1 MNRKGLSLV
10 EVLVII
16 AIIGILAA
24 ILLPALAKS
33 RPHRGRGAC
42 VNNLKQLGLVLN
54 MYTNENNGK
63 FPPID
68 NVTNNFMFESDVL
81 YPEYLSDAAILACP
95 SDPEYYPDKNFRL
108 VWDHPDGTPAGQVHP
123 DCITNMS
130 YSYLGWMLMTD
141 KETEAFFEAYD
152 NMSPENYDKDIIV
165 PEGSGNLEGT
175 VIHRIAADVGWFLI
189 EDVNAINADGQDA
202 NSVIPIMWDQIST
215 DISEFSH
222 VPAGQNV
229 LYLDGHVDFHR
240 YDMAGQDAQYLDGK
254 VEFQRPRGVVADF
267 PISPV
272 AAAMFG
278 GRAREPIPDCE
289 E

>member
-1 MNRKGLSLV
+1 MNRKGLSLL
-10 EVLVII
+10 EVLAVI
-16 AIIGILAA
+16 AILAILA
-24 ILLPALAKS
+24 IFFLPHGSS
-33 RPHRGRGAC
+33 RESARRSAC

-54 MYTNENNGK
+54 MYANENEGRY
-63 FPPID
+63 PPID
-68 NVTNNFMFESDVL
+68 NVTNNFIFESDVL
-81 YPEYLSDAAILACP
+81 YPEYLSDAQIVACP
-95 SDPEYYPDKNFRL
+95 SDPETDYNKNFRL
-108 VWDHPDGTPAGQVHP
+108 VRDHKTDWAMAGQVHP

-141 KETEAFFEAYD
+141 AETAAFFE
-152 NMSPENYDKDIIV
+152 EYDKMSLEDRDNDLIV

-175 VIHRIAADVGWFLI
+175 VIHRISKDVGRFLI

-202 NSVIPIMWDQIST
+202 NSVIPIIWDQIST

-254 VEFQRPRGVVADF
+254 VEFRRPGGVVADF
-267 PISPV
+267 PISPIS
-272 AAAMFG
+272 AAQFG
-278 GRAREPIPDCE
+278 GRTRDPIPDCE